1 MKIKRITLAI
11 LMAAASTLILG
22 CAEKPQAQESA
33 GRYQGKPD
41 AKPWEAAGKDKA
53 AWEAQLKTRAQ
64 NQNDY
69 SRAE

>member
-1 MKIKRITLAI
+1 MKIKTFTLAI
-11 LMAAASTLILG
+11 AIIGSTFMMLG
-22 CAEKPQAQESA
+22 CGEKQQAQESA

-53 AWEAQLKTRAQ
+53 TWEAQLKTRAQ